1 MILPLKWA
9 TFSNVLM
16 RISYQIT
23 TEMDMNNY
31 QINKISK
38 SLDLI
43 STHINRVEISVI
55 YLRKS
60 PLVLG
65 IFFFFFFTYI
75 ANSRST

>member
-23 TEMDMNNY
+23 TKMDMNSY

-38 SLDLI
+38 SVNLI

-55 YLRKS
+55 YLRKN

-65 IFFFFFFTYI
+65 IFFFFFYI
-75 ANSRST
+75 YSEQ

>member
-23 TEMDMNNY
+23 TKMDMNSY

-38 SLDLI
+38 SVNLI

-65 IFFFFFFTYI
+65 IFFFFFLHI
-75 ANSRST
+75 

>member
-23 TEMDMNNY
+23 TKMDMNSY

-38 SLDLI
+38 SVNLI

-55 YLRKS
+55 YLRKN

-65 IFFFFFFTYI
+65 IFFFFFLHI
-75 ANSRST
+75 

>member
-55 YLRKS
+55 YLRKN

-65 IFFFFFFTYI
+65 IFFFFFYI
-75 ANSRST
+75 YSEQ

>member
-55 YLRKS
+55 YLRKN

-65 IFFFFFFTYI
+65 NFFFFFFYI
-75 ANSRST
+75 YSEQ

>member
-1 MILPLKWA
+1 
-9 TFSNVLM
+9 M

-23 TEMDMNNY
+23 TKMDMNSY

-55 YLRKS
+55 FLRKN

-65 IFFFFFFTYI
+65 FFFYI
-75 ANSRST
+75 YSEQ

>member
-23 TEMDMNNY
+23 TKMDMNSF

-55 YLRKS
+55 YLRKN

-65 IFFFFFFTYI
+65 IFFFFFLHI
-75 ANSRST
+75 

>member
-55 YLRKS
+55 YLRKN

-65 IFFFFFFTYI
+65 IFFFFYI
-75 ANSRST
+75 YSEQ

>member
-65 IFFFFFFTYI
+65 IFFFFFTYI